1 MADDLDDLLSAR
13 AAAEDDDLDAQ
24 LAARSSAVAS
34 TPKVDAPEKGSEGW
48 WKQGLKQGF
57 GDTLHGPAQLMENIL
72 PDSVMNVA
80 RKAGASMAGAI
91 PGVSSETVE
100 SIGAPRSTGEFN
112 QLVKEREAG
121 YEQERKAAGREGMD
135 WWRVG
140 GALANPVAWMTPA
153 SEGASVINAIKA
165 GAKAGAFQ
173 SLLQPVASEGN
184 FLWDK
189 AMQTSFGAA
198 VGGTLGGAMQALAPA
213 FRYTTRTMRKLLG
226 TGADDAAINQAADQ
240 QVNEVLKT
248 AGVNPNAMDPRAYS
262 AIQREVAD
270 AMKAGVDPNPEVMT
284 RVADAAALDPPV
296 NLTRAQALRD
306 DMLYAWEHRV
316 SGQRGVG
323 EPLAAQM
330 RANNQ
335 ALILNLDDAGAA
347 RAMEPFEASKQVID
361 RIRSVDDALTAKI
374 KEAYGLV
381 RDSAGRAARVDNEAF
396 AAASKN
402 LLTEGKPEL
411 ASLASLADYLP
422 ETIAKQYDDIIT
434 GKLPLT
440 VDTIQFL
447 DRAWGGVQRGGIDDT
462 AKKAIGSL
470 RTALNEAPINDV
482 LGQESMQAYNVAKS
496 LAKQRF
502 DLIKANP
509 AYKAIDEGTKLA
521 QPDRFFQNF
530 IERGDVSSIKAL
542 RELIGPEQTRVLQDT
557 MVGQLKDAALSKS
570 EQGLFRQQAY
580 NNVLNDA
587 VRAPRLRELF
597 ADAPKT
603 LDRLYRVGRAA
614 ENISKPPPVARVN
627 YSNTAGEAANIVRD
641 VARSEVGQ
649 AAQSMLPNWLQGVVR
664 LGADVGEKI
673 KEPKIVS
680 ESLRP
685 AVSETAVSTVAKK
698 TPPSLRRLSDLAARA
713 GAASAATDKR
723 EEERE

>member
-1 MADDLDDLLSAR
+1 MADELDDLLAAR
-13 AAAEDDDLDAQ
+13 AATEDDDLDTQ
-24 LAARSSAVAS
+24 LAARSNAVIS
-34 TPKVDAPEKGSEGW
+34 TPKAEAPEKGSEGW
-48 WKQGLKQGF
+48 WKQGLAQGF
-57 GDTLHGPAQLMENIL
+57 GDTFHGPAQLMQNIL
-72 PDSVMNVA
+72 PDAAMNVA
-80 RKAGASMAGAI
+80 RKAGASIVGAI
-91 PGVSSETVE
+91 PGVSKETVE
-100 SIGAPRSTGEFN
+100 DVARPRSTEEMN
-112 QLVKEREAG
+112 QLVNERESD
-121 YEQERKAAGREGMD
+121 YEARRKAAGREGMD

-140 GALANPVAWMTPA
+140 GALTNPVTWMTPS
-153 SEGASVINAIKA
+153 SEGAGVINAIKA
-165 GAKAGAFQ
+165 GSKSGAFQ

-189 AMQTSFGAA
+189 AMQTGFGAA
-198 VGGTLGGAMQALAPA
+198 VGGTLSGAMQALAPA

-335 ALILNLDDAGAA
+335 ALISNLDDAGAA

-361 RIRSVDDALTAKI
+361 RIRSIDDQLRAKI
-374 KEAYGLV
+374 GEAYGQV

-396 AAASKN
+396 ASASKN

-422 ETIAKQYDDIIT
+422 PTIAKQYDDIIT
-434 GKLPLT
+434 GRLPLT

-447 DRAWGGVQRGGIDDT
+447 DRAWGGVQRGSGDDT
-462 AKKAIGSL
+462 AKLAIGKL
-470 RTALNEAPINDV
+470 RTALNDAPVSDSLGEASMAAYKAARQMARERFALI
-482 LGQESMQAYNVAKS
+482 ES
-496 LAKQRF
+496 
-502 DLIKANP
+502 NP
-509 AYKAIDEGTKLA
+509 AYKAIVNETKQA

-530 IERGDVSSIKAL
+530 VERGDVSNIKAL
-542 RELIGPEQTRVLQDT
+542 RELIGPDQTRMLQDT

-570 EQGLFRQQAY
+570 DQGLFRQQAY

-587 VRAPRLRELF
+587 VRAPRIRELF

-649 AAQSMLPNWLQGVVR
+649 AAQSMLPNFLQGVIR

-673 KEPKIVS
+673 KEPKLVS

-713 GAASAATDKR
+713 GAVSAATDKR